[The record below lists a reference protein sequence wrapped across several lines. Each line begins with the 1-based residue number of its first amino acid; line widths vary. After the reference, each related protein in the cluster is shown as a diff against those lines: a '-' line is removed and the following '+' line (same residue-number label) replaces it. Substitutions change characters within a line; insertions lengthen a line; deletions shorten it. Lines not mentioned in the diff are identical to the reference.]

1 MRVEGTGLG
10 LSITTGLVELMG
22 GTISVK
28 SLPHRGSPFCVEL
41 EGECADGELENPGER
56 GGAESPDAAN
66 RKLFA
71 GRRFLTIL
79 SASSRLISYGSMS
92 VRIAKMRCFW
102 I

>member
-1 MRVEGTGLG
+1 MSEEFLSRIFEPFTRSSGTMRVEGTGLG
-10 LSITTGLVELMG
+10 LSITKGLVELMG

-28 SLPHRGSPFCVEL
+28 SLPHRGSTFCVEL

-71 GRRFLTIL
+71 GE
-79 SASSRLISYGSMS
+79 GS
-92 VRIAKMRCFW
+92 
-102 I
+102 